1 MKKLFGGA
9 RPDHPMADPKE
20 ARRLLEELTTQDP
33 LKVLED
39 LAHWHE
45 SVGVAEGFRPDA
57 RIQLL
62 FAIDEAAQA
71 SVRKASREYLAAA
84 RPSRVQENRLW
95 TRLHEYCRQC
105 GRAYALSVDAVLQG
119 VRGADAA
126 KPLLPLLLVRT
137 LRALSQQIKWLHLR
151 YGPMD
156 PAVWRVLNGVFAFA
170 EAQGLADT
178 RVPAVYPGVTGESTP
193 RQEFARTLMLSVSSP
208 DSLLPSE
215 IELAERV
222 IGDFAASLLLV
233 GEGGPDLTHWTD
245 LGEAMAPLRLA
256 KTPQRTPGLRFF
268 GAGSAAGALE
278 ALIRRMEATG
288 QLPTSVSST
297 GTFESEAAIEL
308 MRHLLLYW
316 SPASP
321 ERKHPRHAVKS
332 RLSIVH
338 GFDAVVGAL
347 NGVAAA
353 PDSDKQGADKPGAE
367 KQGAE
372 NWIVENVSAGGFGA
386 VVPQAKSDWLK
397 IGTLLAMQP
406 DGGNNWVVGMV
417 RRVSKV
423 SSQEARVGIQTL
435 SRAPELARFA
445 LRGARGKEPE
455 PGVLLPAAGLGSGEA
470 SIALRTGVFVPGQT
484 LENQR
489 GGRSYVYM
497 PQDLAERGDDYD
509 IVRFREMLRES

>member
-1 MKKLFGGA
+1 M
-9 RPDHPMADPKE
+9 
-20 ARRLLEELTTQDP
+20 
-33 LKVLED
+33 
-39 LAHWHE
+39 
-45 SVGVAEGFRPDA
+45 
-57 RIQLL
+57 
-62 FAIDEAAQA
+62 
-71 SVRKASREYLAAA
+71 
-84 RPSRVQENRLW
+84 
-95 TRLHEYCRQC
+95 
-105 GRAYALSVDAVLQG
+105 
-119 VRGADAA
+119 
-126 KPLLPLLLVRT
+126 
-137 LRALSQQIKWLHLR
+137 
-151 YGPMD
+151 
-156 PAVWRVLNGVFAFA
+156 LN
-170 EAQGLADT
+170 
-178 RVPAVYPGVTGESTP
+178 
-193 RQEFARTLMLSVSSP
+193 VSSP

-256 KTPQRTPGLRFF
+256 KTPQRTPGLRFL
-268 GAGSAAGALE
+268 GAGSALGALE
-278 ALIRRMEATG
+278 ALIRRIEATG
-288 QLPTSVSST
+288 QLPASVTAT
-297 GTFESEAAIEL
+297 GSFESEAAIEV

-316 SPASP
+316 SPAP
-321 ERKHPRHAVKS
+321 PARQHPRHAVKS

-347 NGVAAA
+347 NGAGAA
-353 PDSDKQGADKPGAE
+353 PDSDKQAAD

-397 IGTLLAMQP
+397 IGALLAMQP

-417 RRVSKV
+417 RRVTKV

-435 SRAPELARFA
+435 SRSPQLAQFG
-445 LRGARGKEPE
+445 LRGAARREPE
-455 PGVLLPAAGLGSGEA
+455 PGVLLPASGLGSGEA

-489 GGRSYVYM
+489 GGHSYVYM

-509 IVRFREMLRES
+509 IVRFREMIRDS